1 MTNLATLLRLTKPL
15 AVLDCESTGL
25 DPEKDRIIQL
35 AITIHY
41 EHRDPIA
48 WASLVNPGIPIP
60 QNVHGLTDADV
71 KDAPTFAR
79 IAPALAPKLLNVDIA
94 GYHVTFDIAFL
105 RVEFRRCN
113 VDWPWAGTII
123 DGLQVFRKKEPHS
136 LVNAYKR
143 YVDPNGFGSAH
154 DAGAD
159 VAATADVLLAQL
171 KAYPDLPRN
180 VEQLSAY
187 CFPGRLDA
195 SGKFR
200 MVNGV
205 AICTFGKHKDK
216 ALKDVPRDYLDWL
229 LANDFP
235 ADVKTIAADAKLGKY
250 PGVR

>member
-1 MTNLATLLRLTKPL
+1 MTNLATLLRLTQPL

-41 EHRDPIA
+41 AHREPIA

-94 GYHVTFDIAFL
+94 GYHVDFDIAFL
-105 RVEFRRCN
+105 RAEFKRAS
-113 VDWPWAGTII
+113 VSWDWNGHVI
-123 DGLQVFRKKEPHS
+123 DALQVFRKKEPHS
-136 LVNAYKR
+136 LTNAYKR
-143 YVDPNGFGSAH
+143 FVGTEMVNAH

-159 VAATADVLLAQL
+159 VTATAEVLAAQL
-171 KAYPDLPRN
+171 NEYQDLPRD
-180 VEQLSAY
+180 VGQLAAW

-195 SGKFR
+195 GGKFR
-200 MVNGV
+200 MVNGE
-205 AICTFGKHKDK
+205 ATCQFGKHNGKTLK
-216 ALKDVPRDYLDWL
+216 AIPKDYLDWL
-229 LANDFP
+229 LSNDFP
-235 ADVKTIAADAKLGKY
+235 QDVKALAANAKLGIY
-250 PGVR
+250 PGETR